1 MLNTALLRRQS
12 GIQFESRESQI
23 AFVLHNLTLRLSGKL
38 APPCHPMKC
47 WTKTERNCI
56 VCVFPRRMQLHV
68 FPFSVSFANS
78 DFPLCFTGRCCF
90 SGHPMK
96 QDHTGGVIGEHPSV
110 PHFWGPI
117 FLTDSF
123 SMCPAITVFQFI
135 SKVLF

>member
-56 VCVFPRRMQLHV
+56 VCVFPRLRQLHV

-78 DFPLCFTGRCCF
+78 DFPFRFNGRCCF

-96 QDHTGGVIGEHPSV
+96 
-110 PHFWGPI
+110 
-117 FLTDSF
+117 
-123 SMCPAITVFQFI
+123 
-135 SKVLF
+135 